1 MNLTKHKRWR
11 VLLPRLIAK
20 QQAEKEQT
28 HSVYLHTVDKYENV
42 ENINTQSDY
51 KTTSK
56 RWIDKIKAETCSL
69 CLVNVFKFQE
79 NKFKIIQ
86 KNF

>member
-11 VLLPRLIAK
+11 VLLPRVITK
-20 QQAEKEQT
+20 QEAETEQT
-28 HSVYLHTVDKYENV
+28 HSLYLHAVDKYGNV

-56 RWIDKIKAETCSL
+56 R
-69 CLVNVFKFQE
+69 
-79 NKFKIIQ
+79 
-86 KNF
+86 

>member
-1 MNLTKHKRWR
+1 M
-11 VLLPRLIAK
+11 
-20 QQAEKEQT
+20 E
-28 HSVYLHTVDKYENV
+28 KYENV
-42 ENINTQSDY
+42 ESVNTQNEY

-56 RWIDKIKAETCSL
+56 IWTGKKKIDLFFGFCKYM
-69 CLVNVFKFQE
+69 FKFQE

>member
-28 HSVYLHTVDKYENV
+28 HSVYLHTVEKYEIV

-56 RWIDKIKAETCSL
+56 R
-69 CLVNVFKFQE
+69 
-79 NKFKIIQ
+79 
-86 KNF
+86 

>member
-1 MNLTKHKRWR
+1 MK
-11 VLLPRLIAK
+11 
-20 QQAEKEQT
+20 
-28 HSVYLHTVDKYENV
+28 KYENV
-42 ENINTQSDY
+42 ESVNTQNEY

-56 RWIDKIKAETCSL
+56 IWTDKKKTGLFFVFCKYM
-69 CLVNVFKFQE
+69 FKFQE

>member
-28 HSVYLHTVDKYENV
+28 DSVYLHTVEKYEIV

-56 RWIDKIKAETCSL
+56 R
-69 CLVNVFKFQE
+69 
-79 NKFKIIQ
+79 
-86 KNF
+86 